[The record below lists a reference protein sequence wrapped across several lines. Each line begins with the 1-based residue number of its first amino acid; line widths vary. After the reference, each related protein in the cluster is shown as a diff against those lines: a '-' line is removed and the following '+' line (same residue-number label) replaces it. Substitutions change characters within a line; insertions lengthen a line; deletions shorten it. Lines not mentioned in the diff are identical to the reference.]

1 MEGEIGYH
9 GEEACERV
17 LTLEVMCKVP
27 LESKIQLR
35 CGDGVSD
42 MVLYNKAGAYESHD
56 GMLAMGC

>member
-1 MEGEIGYH
+1 MEKKRV
-9 GEEACERV
+9 RV

-27 LESKIQLR
+27 LESKIQSR